1 MSERV
6 TNLVRNYVEI
16 SDRLGTGGQ
25 PQPVAFAALAAA
37 GYQVVI
43 NLAMPYSEDAL
54 PDEDWLV
61 TEQGMSYV
69 HLPVPWERP
78 TRAHLA
84 QFFALLELFQ
94 RERVF
99 VHCIMNMRVA
109 VFVYL
114 YRVCRLREDPDV
126 AQATML
132 SIWHPYDAWQSLI
145 ETTLNDPGLCQ
156 LSAL

>member
-6 TNLVRNYVEI
+6 TSLVRTYVEI

-25 PQPVAFAALAAA
+25 PKHVAFAALAAA

-43 NLAMPYSEDAL
+43 NLAMPHSEEAV
-54 PDEDWLV
+54 PNEDWLV

-69 HLPVPWERP
+69 HLPVPWEKP
-78 TRAHLA
+78 TRAHLV
-84 QFFALLELFQ
+84 QFFALMDAFQ
-94 RERVF
+94 LERVF

-114 YRVCRLREDPDV
+114 YRVCRLMEDPDV
-126 AQATML
+126 ARAAML
-132 SIWHPYDAWQSLI
+132 SIWQPYDAWQSLI
-145 ETTLNDPGLCQ
+145 ETALNDPGLCQ
-156 LSAL
+156 LGAL